1 MKEWTKDTEIDASID
16 EVWKLFDGSLE
27 DMQKV
32 MPNVIENEPIKVTD
46 DGVGSIYRQKYEER
60 NRVQSYD
67 VETLEYVNT
76 PDKKK
81 LKISFTLAKMFE
93 ITATYELERIDE
105 TKTYFRYT
113 TTNNP
118 LKWYIK
124 LLLTFAGDKIV
135 VGFVEKVKKVAE
147 KEADNKQEQE

>member
-1 MKEWTKDTEIDASID
+1 MKEWTKDTEINAPIE

-32 MPNVIENEPIKVTD
+32 MPNVIENEPIKVTEN
-46 DGVGSIYRQKYEER
+46 GVGSIYRQKYEER
-60 NRVQSYD
+60 NKVQSYD
-67 VETLEYVNT
+67 VETLEYLNE
-76 PDKKK
+76 PDKKR
-81 LKISFTLAKMFE
+81 LKIGFSLAKMFD

-124 LLLTFAGDKIV
+124 LLLTFASDKIV
-135 VGFVEKVKKVAE
+135 VGFVDKVKKVAE
-147 KEADNKQEQE
+147 EETQDKPEEA